1 MLKPHASPSDTQY
14 LGLFSSIET
23 STAEKFIRLVCT
35 KMPSATKK
43 LHILFNSSGGSISA
57 GFVLYNFIK
66 VLPYHVIMHNVGSVD
81 AIGIVVFLAG
91 KERYSVENGT
101 FLMHHITTQIPE
113 RISTESMMREK
124 LSCIDGEAEKIKG
137 VLAENSNLT
146 AEQLDFKDGRLE
158 DAQYA
163 LSAGIIHGIV
173 PCPFPSEH
181 FYLIAGEH

>member
-1 MLKPHASPSDTQY
+1 MLKPQTNPSDTQY

-23 STAEKFIRLVCT
+23 STAEKFIKLVCT

-124 LSCIDGEAEKIKG
+124 LSCIDAEAQKIKK
-137 VLAENSNLT
+137 VLLEHTKLT
-146 AEQLDFKDGRLE
+146 EQQLEFKDGRLE
-158 DAQYA
+158 DAQFA
-163 LSAGIIHGIV
+163 LKNGIIHGIEQ
-173 PCPFPSEH
+173 CPFPSDH
-181 FYLIAGEH
+181 FYLITGEH